1 MTPALALH
9 LTSDLLKIG
18 LLLCSPLLVVILVT
32 GVVISV
38 LQVVTQVQD
47 PSLAFVPK
55 LIIFVIALILMAPWM
70 LGKLTAYAT
79 ELYGRLAQLG

>member
-1 MTPALALH
+1 MNTALALQ
-9 LTSDLLKIG
+9 LASDMLKIG
-18 LLLCSPLLVVILVT
+18 LILCTPLLAVILVT
-32 GVVISV
+32 GVIVSV

-55 LIIFVIALILMAPWM
+55 LVIFVVALILLAPWM
-70 LGKLTAYAT
+70 LGKLTGYAT